1 MLQPL
6 EKQDVFHARR
16 RAVDGCSH
24 AAVQD
29 IIGAMIRF
37 RRLTPVLLLLGFV
50 FGLALPL
57 SGPSL
62 WPAVAGG
69 ATLICCPEDCP
80 SSGGGA
86 ARNEGGPVF
95 TCGHGG
101 ACLMLPAWQKVT
113 APTVAMAARFLPIPS
128 DPDKGRSFA
137 PDQRPPIRAAV

>member
-6 EKQDVFHARR
+6 EKQEVFHARR
-16 RAVDGCSH
+16 RSVDGCSH

-50 FGLALPL
+50 FGLVLPL
-57 SGPSL
+57 SGQSL
-62 WPAVAGG
+62 RPDAAGG

-80 SSGGGA
+80 SGSSSAERSESGLVVA
-86 ARNEGGPVF
+86 
-95 TCGHGG
+95 CSHGG
-101 ACLMLPAWQKVT
+101 ACLVLPAWQKVT
-113 APTVAMAARFLPIPS
+113 APTIVMASPFRPMPS

-137 PDQRPPIRAAV
+137 PGQRPPIRVAV